1 MDDSLPSSESLNPMP
16 GSPPTPMPSNQSTQQ
31 VAATS
36 DKSYVVA
43 WLLSLL
49 LGTFGIDRF
58 YLGRIGTGILKLITL
73 GGLGVWTLVDW
84 ICITLGVVRDKQ
96 GRTLNGYSKNRRP
109 VQALSLLIFIVCLVV
124 GLWHGIHNNPNIN
137 TTSTKQQSVSGG
149 LVEEKLEL
157 PRLSFDYPKTWKV
170 TSQGIGKTQDGHATQ
185 DFFIEAPDGFQLGIQ
200 AEDSSWFPND
210 TNDINNT
217 SVVKEVLSSNSV
229 GSGVVTS
236 NGSATKP
243 YSEVTVA
250 RGILKVGDTINTANE
265 DLPTNPVVNDLYI
278 SINGGYTNGFS
289 TLAEFNSQPSVKQVT
304 LILQSLKYY

>member
-1 MDDSLPSSESLNPMP
+1 MPPSESLNPTLNT
-16 GSPPTPMPSNQSTQQ
+16 PPTPTFTNKPNQQ

-73 GGLGVWTLVDW
+73 GGFGIWTLVDW

-96 GRTLNGYSKNRRP
+96 GRVLNGYSNNRRTI
-109 VQALSLLIFIVCLVV
+109 QTISLLIFIVSLAV
-124 GLWHGIHNNPNIN
+124 GIWRGVHNNPNIN
-137 TTSTKQQSVSGG
+137 TASTQQQSVASG

-185 DFFIEAPDGFQLGIQ
+185 DFFLEAPDGFQLGFQ
-200 AEDSSWFPND
+200 AEDGSWFPND
-210 TNDINNT
+210 ANNINNT
-217 SVVKEVLSSNSV
+217 SIVKEVLSSNGV

-236 NGSATKP
+236 NGSPTKP

-250 RGILKVGDTINTANE
+250 RGILKAGDTINTANE
-265 DLPTNPVVNDLYI
+265 DLPTNPAVNDLYI

-289 TLAEFNSQPSVKQVT
+289 TLTEFNNQTSVKQVT

>member
-1 MDDSLPSSESLNPMP
+1 MNDSLPPSESLNPT
-16 GSPPTPMPSNQSTQQ
+16 PTLTNQPAQQ

-73 GGLGVWTLVDW
+73 GGFGIWTLVDW

-96 GRTLNGYSKNRRP
+96 GRVLNGYSKNRRTT
-109 VQALSLLIFIVCLVV
+109 QAISLLIFIVSLVV
-124 GLWHGIHNNPNIN
+124 GIWRGVHNNPNIN
-137 TTSTKQQSVSGG
+137 TASTQQQPVSSG

-185 DFFIEAPDGFQLGIQ
+185 DFFLESPDGFQLGIQ

-217 SVVKEVLSSNSV
+217 SIVKEVLSSNSV

-250 RGILKVGDTINTANE
+250 RGILKAGDTINTANE
-265 DLPTNPVVNDLYI
+265 DLPTNPAVQDLYI
-278 SINGGYTNGFS
+278 SINGGYSTGFS
-289 TLAEFNSQPSVKQVT
+289 TLTEFNSQPSVKQVT